1 MDERMYDMSTQTAS
15 VHNEAMDMRA
25 FLKMTLS
32 LVLPM
37 AIQNLIN
44 TAITSADVMMLG
56 KVGETALSA
65 SSLAGQVQFI
75 MNLIF
80 FGLTSGAAVL
90 TAQYW
95 GKRDIETIEKVMG
108 IALRFSFI
116 VAIGFTIAALAV
128 PRLLMLMF
136 SSEEAVIAE
145 GIVYLRIIC
154 LSYIP
159 CSFSM
164 VFLNLMRSVERVVIS
179 TVVYSFGLV
188 CNVTL
193 NAILIFGMLGF
204 PAMGV
209 AGAALATL
217 ITRLLELLIVIV
229 YSRKNP
235 VAHFRWKH
243 VFHIDHLLFKD
254 FLKFAIPVTLNEM
267 MWGLGTSVNAMI
279 MGHLGSTVVA
289 ANSVAQVMRQL
300 AMVLCM
306 GLANATAIVLG
317 KAIGENKPRAAEI
330 YASRFIKLTLIFGTV
345 GGLLVLMVGP
355 IAGRF
360 MTLSE
365 QSKDYLNFMMIIMSY
380 FCVCQAY
387 NTTAIVGVFRAGGD
401 TTFGLILDVAT
412 LWFGSILASWICA
425 FVLHLP
431 VKLVYVVLL
440 SDEVIKIP
448 FSYMRYR
455 QKKWLRNV
463 TR

>member
-1 MDERMYDMSTQTAS
+1 MSVSAQPVRS
-15 VHNEAMDMRA
+15 GQSEAMDMRS
-25 FLKMTLS
+25 FLKMTFS

-164 VFLNLMRSVERVVIS
+164 VFLNLMRSVDLLR
-179 TVVYSFGLV
+179 FGV
-188 CNVTL
+188 
-193 NAILIFGMLGF
+193 
-204 PAMGV
+204 
-209 AGAALATL
+209 
-217 ITRLLELLIVIV
+217 R
-229 YSRKNP
+229 
-235 VAHFRWKH
+235 
-243 VFHIDHLLFKD
+243 
-254 FLKFAIPVTLNEM
+254 
-267 MWGLGTSVNAMI
+267 
-279 MGHLGSTVVA
+279 
-289 ANSVAQVMRQL
+289 
-300 AMVLCM
+300 
-306 GLANATAIVLG
+306 
-317 KAIGENKPRAAEI
+317 
-330 YASRFIKLTLIFGTV
+330 
-345 GGLLVLMVGP
+345 
-355 IAGRF
+355 
-360 MTLSE
+360 
-365 QSKDYLNFMMIIMSY
+365 
-380 FCVCQAY
+380 
-387 NTTAIVGVFRAGGD
+387 
-401 TTFGLILDVAT
+401 
-412 LWFGSILASWICA
+412 
-425 FVLHLP
+425 
-431 VKLVYVVLL
+431 
-440 SDEVIKIP
+440 
-448 FSYMRYR
+448 
-455 QKKWLRNV
+455 
-463 TR
+463 

>member
-1 MDERMYDMSTQTAS
+1 MS
-15 VHNEAMDMRA
+15 VHTQSVSNGQSEAMDMRS
-25 FLKMTLS
+25 FLKMTFS

-116 VAIGFTIAALAV
+116 VAIGFTVAALFL
-128 PRLLMLMF
+128 PRQLMMLF
-136 SSEEAVIAE
+136 SSEADVIAE
-145 GIVYLRIIC
+145 GAVYLRIIC
-154 LSYIP
+154 ISYIP

-193 NAILIFGMLGF
+193 NAILIFGLLGF

-217 ITRLLELLIVIV
+217 ITRLLELAIVVV
-229 YSRKNP
+229 YSQKNP
-235 VAHFRWKH
+235 VAHFRWKNVLH
-243 VFHIDHLLFKD
+243 MDKLLFKD
-254 FLKFAIPVTLNEM
+254 FLKFSIPVTLNEM

-306 GLANATAIVLG
+306 GLANATAIILG
-317 KAIGENKPRAAEI
+317 KAIGENKYEAAKI
-330 YASRFIKLTLIFGTV
+330 YASRFIRLTLIAGV
-345 GGLLVLMVGP
+345 CGGLLILCVGP
-355 IAGRF
+355 IAGMF

-365 QSKDYLNFMMIIMSY
+365 QSKAYLNFMMIIMSY

-387 NTTAIVGVFRAGGD
+387 NTTMIVGVFRAGGD
-401 TTFGLILDVAT
+401 TKFGLILDVTT
-412 LWFGSILASWICA
+412 LWCGSILASWFCA

-431 VKLVYVVLL
+431 VEIVYIVLL

-455 QKKWLRNV
+455 QKKWLKNV